1 MIQMQ
6 SLLKIADNSGA
17 RSVMCIKVLGGSK
30 RRYANIGDVIK
41 VAVREAIP
49 TGKVKKGQ
57 VVDALIVRSKKG
69 VRRRDGSLIKFDEAM
84 KQTIEMASAGKDLG
98 KKGTLREILKSKNKG
113 IVTGINMVKKHTKP
127 NPEMGITGGV
137 VEQEA
142 AISLSNLAIWN
153 PKKKSKDKI
162 AYSTS
167 KDGKK
172 IRLYK
177 SDGAEI
183 K

>member
-1 MIQMQ
+1 MIKKG
-6 SLLKIADNSGA
+6 SK
-17 RSVMCIKVLGGSK
+17 VKVLVGKDKNKDGEIIEIERSNL
-30 RRYANIGDVIK
+30 RA
-41 VAVREAIP
+41 
-49 TGKVKKGQ
+49 KVK
-57 VVDALIVRSKKG
+57 
-69 VRRRDGSLIKFDEAM
+69 
-84 KQTIEMASAGKDLG
+84 
-98 KKGTLREILKSKNKG
+98 
-113 IVTGINMVKKHTKP
+113 GINMVKKHTKP

>member
-1 MIQMQ
+1 MNKEMI
-6 SLLKIADNSGA
+6 STKLRSG
-17 RSVMCIKVLGGSK
+17 
-30 RRYANIGDVIK
+30 DEVI
-41 VAVREAIP
+41 VI
-49 TGKVKKGQ
+49 
-57 VVDALIVRSKKG
+57 
-69 VRRRDGSLIKFDEAM
+69 
-84 KQTIEMASAGKDLG
+84 AGKDIG
-98 KKGTLREILKSKNKG
+98 KKGTLRELVKSKNKG

-153 PKKKSKDKI
+153 PKTKAKDKI
-162 AYSTS
+162 SYSS
-167 KDGKK
+167 NKEGKK
-172 IRLYK
+172 IRLFK

>member
-1 MIQMQ
+1 MGNNII
-6 SLLKIADNSGA
+6 STKLRSG
-17 RSVMCIKVLGGSK
+17 
-30 RRYANIGDVIK
+30 DEVI
-41 VAVREAIP
+41 VI
-49 TGKVKKGQ
+49 
-57 VVDALIVRSKKG
+57 
-69 VRRRDGSLIKFDEAM
+69 
-84 KQTIEMASAGKDLG
+84 AGKDIG
-98 KKGTLREILKSKNKG
+98 KKGTLRDIVKNKNKA

-153 PKKKSKDKI
+153 PKTKSKDKI
-162 AYSTS
+162 SYSIN
-167 KDGKK
+167 KEGKK
-172 IRLYK
+172 IRLFK

>member
-1 MIQMQ
+1 MNKSIFQTK
-6 SLLKIADNSGA
+6 L
-17 RSVMCIKVLGGSK
+17 RT
-30 RRYANIGDVIK
+30 GDEVI
-41 VAVREAIP
+41 VI
-49 TGKVKKGQ
+49 
-57 VVDALIVRSKKG
+57 S
-69 VRRRDGSLIKFDEAM
+69 
-84 KQTIEMASAGKDLG
+84 GKDLG

-153 PKKKSKDKI
+153 PKMKSKDKI
-162 AYSTS
+162 SYSTS